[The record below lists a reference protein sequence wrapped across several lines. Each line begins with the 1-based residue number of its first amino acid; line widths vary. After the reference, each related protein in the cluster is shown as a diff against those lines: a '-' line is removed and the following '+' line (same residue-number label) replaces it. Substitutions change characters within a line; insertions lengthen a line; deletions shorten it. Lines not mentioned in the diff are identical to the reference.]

1 MQQIAEGVRGPETDA
16 QTTSIGEPKHE
27 EMYASVDTVLFV
39 DGAAA
44 GHGCQQRPDL
54 VQQCAVLC
62 LFGGVE
68 TVEQGSEQRFL
79 RTGPVRPE
87 DDAVLAEMYHLS
99 VLLLKQI
106 VQGRGIAVGRARAD
120 RGVFTLLFAE
130 GFK

>member
-1 MQQIAEGVRGPETDA
+1 MQQCV
-16 QTTSIGEPKHE
+16 
-27 EMYASVDTVLFV
+27 VL
-39 DGAAA
+39 
-44 GHGCQQRPDL
+44 R
-54 VQQCAVLC
+54 